1 MRCEVRRER
10 GSEMR
15 QCDVSRYLLEILEE
29 FHNDKQLL
37 SDAQELHKLKPLKD
51 SQKPDRNSKEGGTGD
66 TVDVSLRPARRQSQT
81 LGLECVLQAAC

>member
-15 QCDVSRYLLEILEE
+15 QCDVSRYLLEMLEE

-37 SDAQELHKLKPLKD
+37 PDVQELHKLKPLKD
-51 SQKPDRNSKEGGTGD
+51 SQKPDRNSKEERETQL
-66 TVDVSLRPARRQSQT
+66 TSVSDLLIRLSLT
-81 LGLECVLQAAC
+81 T

>member
-15 QCDVSRYLLEILEE
+15 QCDVSRYLLEMLEE

-37 SDAQELHKLKPLKD
+37 PDVQELHKPLKD
-51 SQKPDRNSKEGGTGD
+51 SQKPDRNSKEERETQL
-66 TVDVSLRPARRQSQT
+66 TSVS
-81 LGLECVLQAAC
+81 GLLIRLSLTT